1 MPPPQRDRPLN
12 DAECARLG
20 AVLSR
25 FGSEYAMN
33 NLEEIDGFFAALI
46 CSPDVAKPSEYLP
59 EIWGGEMADEEAFA
73 DRQELQDFLSLL
85 MRHWNSIVRILQ
97 EEDVFAPLLF
107 QDEEGTAQANDWAR
121 GFMRGVRLHHESWR
135 ELLDDE
141 EHGGPLI
148 PIMVLAHEHDPDP
161 EMRPYKDNIDVE
173 LREKLIL
180 GIAGAVTAIYR
191 YSAPQRRM
199 TAAGFGAERTAY
211 RQAERK
217 IGRNDPCPCGSGK
230 KYKHCCG
237 ASRPVMNSV
246 IKR

>member
-12 DAECARLG
+12 DAECARLD

-33 NLEEIDGFFAALI
+33 NLDEIDGFFAALI

-59 EIWGGEMADEEAFA
+59 EIWGGGEMADDEAFA
-73 DRQELQDFLSLL
+73 DRQELQDFVNLIF
-85 MRHWNSIVRILQ
+85 RHWNSMVRILQ
-97 EEDVFAPLLF
+97 GNDVFAPLLF
-107 QDEEGTAQANDWAR
+107 
-121 GFMRGVRLHHESWR
+121 
-135 ELLDDE
+135 DDE

-191 YSAPQRRM
+191 YFAPQRRM
-199 TAAGFGAERTAY
+199 VAAGLGAERTAY

-217 IGRNDPCPCGSGK
+217 IGRNDSCPC
-230 KYKHCCG
+230 
-237 ASRPVMNSV
+237 
-246 IKR
+246 

>member
-59 EIWGGEMADEEAFA
+59 EIWGGEMADDEALA

-107 QDEEGTAQANDWAR
+107 QDEEGTA
-121 GFMRGVRLHHESWR
+121 
-135 ELLDDE
+135 
-141 EHGGPLI
+141 
-148 PIMVLAHEHDPDP
+148 
-161 EMRPYKDNIDVE
+161 
-173 LREKLIL
+173 
-180 GIAGAVTAIYR
+180 
-191 YSAPQRRM
+191 
-199 TAAGFGAERTAY
+199 
-211 RQAERK
+211 
-217 IGRNDPCPCGSGK
+217 
-230 KYKHCCG
+230 
-237 ASRPVMNSV
+237 
-246 IKR
+246 